1 MAEAGADG
9 IGGQSRGYGSPV
21 TAESGGNAATA
32 ACAQSVIIEIDP
44 RTPETGS
51 GATGIGALLGGSGRN
66 AGSIVGEGGRRRP
79 RDLRTETCRP

>member
-32 ACAQSVIIEIDP
+32 ACAQSVIID
-44 RTPETGS
+44 
-51 GATGIGALLGGSGRN
+51 
-66 AGSIVGEGGRRRP
+66 
-79 RDLRTETCRP
+79 D